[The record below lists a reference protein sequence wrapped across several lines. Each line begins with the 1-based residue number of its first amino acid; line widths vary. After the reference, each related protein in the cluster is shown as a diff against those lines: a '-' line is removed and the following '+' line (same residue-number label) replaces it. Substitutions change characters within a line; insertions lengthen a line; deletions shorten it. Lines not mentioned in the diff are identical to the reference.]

1 MIERVTFHDSGI
13 VTRCHSAPA
22 SLSASETDGGTFTT
36 GS

>member
-1 MIERVTFHDSGI
+1 MIERVTFHDSLASSHG
-13 VTRCHSAPA
+13 VTPA